1 MSFSQKQPQQTM
13 KKLVVLLALALM
25 AFTCANNENTP
36 EETLTDSEKL
46 KTKESEIVDF
56 IKDNACKPDRECGTI
71 AFGSKPCG
79 GPWKFLIYSLTAAD
93 VKLLTEKVTAY
104 NALEKE
110 VNIKTGRSSDCSV
123 AIKPNVAC
131 VDGVCKIVQ

>member
-1 MSFSQKQPQQTM
+1 M

-36 EETLTDSEKL
+36 EEALTDSEKL
-46 KTKESEIVDF
+46 ITKEKEITDF

-93 VKLLTEKVTAY
+93 VKILNEKVNAY

-110 VNIKTGRSSDCSV
+110 VNVKTGRASDCSI